1 MKRILVLGA
10 GLVSQPLIHYLADC
24 EDFEVT
30 VATRT
35 VSKAEAMVQGRPR
48 AKAVALN
55 VMEDKQSLE
64 KLVSEHDLA
73 ISLLPADQ
81 HPEVAALCLKYN
93 KHMSTTSYITPEMA
107 AMGDEAK
114 AKGLT
119 FINECGV
126 DPGLDHMSAMRVI
139 HGVEKNGGKVVSF
152 KSYCGGIPAPEANT
166 NPIGYKF
173 SWAPRG
179 VLVAATNDSRYLEN
193 GNLIDWPGSELFKA
207 PELIDVEG
215 AGTFEGYPNRDAM
228 PYKDLYGLN
237 DVQTMFRG
245 TMRHPG
251 HCESWYPWV
260 QLGLFD
266 PAPRA
271 DIKGLTY
278 LTFMETFVNSTGNI
292 KKDLA
297 ATMGVGEDAPTIAK
311 LEWLGLF
318 EDTQIPLEN
327 GGNIDVMAVKML
339 KKCPF
344 LEGERDMLAMKHE
357 FVVDYADRSERIVST
372 LVDFGI
378 PGGDSSMARTV
389 SLPVAIATR
398 MVLQGIITTRG
409 VVAPIDPAIYN
420 PILDELT
427 TLDIVFNEKVVG

>member
-1 MKRILVLGA
+1 
-10 GLVSQPLIHYLADC
+10 
-24 EDFEVT
+24 
-30 VATRT
+30 
-35 VSKAEAMVQGRPR
+35 
-48 AKAVALN
+48 
-55 VMEDKQSLE
+55 
-64 KLVSEHDLA
+64 
-73 ISLLPADQ
+73 
-81 HPEVAALCLKYN
+81 
-93 KHMSTTSYITPEMA
+93 MA
-107 AMGDEAK
+107 AMDDEAK

-179 VLVAATNDSRYLEN
+179 VLVAATNDSRYLKDS
-193 GNLIDWPGSELFKA
+193 NLVDWPGNELFKA
-207 PELIDVEG
+207 PEQIEVEG

-228 PYKDLYGLN
+228 PYKDLYGLD
-237 DVQTMFRG
+237 DVHTMFRG

-266 PAPRA
+266 QAPRT

-278 LTFMETFVNSTGNI
+278 LKFMETFVTSTGNI

-318 EDTQIPLEN
+318 EDTPIPLEN

-339 KKCPF
+339 EKCPF